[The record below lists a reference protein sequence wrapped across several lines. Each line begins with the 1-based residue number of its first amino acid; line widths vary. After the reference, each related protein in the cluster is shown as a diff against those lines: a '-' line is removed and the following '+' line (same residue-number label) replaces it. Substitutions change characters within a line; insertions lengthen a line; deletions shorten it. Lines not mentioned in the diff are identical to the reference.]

1 MDGGF
6 RPLRHPATPVDEID
20 LDGTRQER
28 QRLHQELRRR
38 QALLARLLADDKT
51 KSPEADQLD
60 DA

>member
-1 MDGGF
+1 MHGGF

-20 LDGTRQER
+20 IDGTRQQR

-38 QALLARLLADDKT
+38 QARLAQLLADEKT
-51 KSPEADQLD
+51 KSPEADQPD